1 MATFRKMLILGS
13 AGTTLAVALLAGI
26 ASAPAQ
32 TPDLEQQILKSLLPG
47 DKGTGRPSVRSL
59 TTTPADVSRTADRQF
74 IDSIKNRQTRS
85 LTLDEREHIATI
97 AKDRPSVDVEVNFD
111 YNSAKV
117 GPSAVPSVT
126 ALGKA
131 LTSPELQ
138 GGTFVL
144 AGHTDAKGS
153 LPSNQD
159 LSEKRADAIKRY
171 LIDNFHI
178 PSANLVTVGYGK
190 TKLKNETE
198 PFAATNRRVQI
209 VNMEEKSER

>member
-13 AGTTLAVALLAGI
+13 AGTTLAVTLLAGTVG
-26 ASAPAQ
+26 APAQ
-32 TPDLEQQILKSLLPG
+32 TPDLEQQILKSLLP
-47 DKGTGRPSVRSL
+47 PSLRSL

-97 AKDRPSVDVEVNFD
+97 AKERPSVDIEVNFD

-117 GPSAVPSVT
+117 GPSAVLSVT

-159 LSEKRADAIKRY
+159 LSEGGLQYREEARRPAAKRARNRPLVGERRGWTAI
-171 LIDNFHI
+171 
-178 PSANLVTVGYGK
+178 
-190 TKLKNETE
+190 
-198 PFAATNRRVQI
+198 
-209 VNMEEKSER
+209 

>member
-1 MATFRKMLILGS
+1 MATFRKMLTIGT
-13 AGTTLAVALLAGI
+13 AGTTLAVTLLAGTVG
-26 ASAPAQ
+26 APAQ
-32 TPDLEQQILKSLLPG
+32 TPDLEQQILKSLLP
-47 DKGTGRPSVRSL
+47 PSLRIL

-74 IDSIKNRQTRS
+74 IDSIKNRATRS

-97 AKDRPSVDVEVNFD
+97 AKERPSVDIEVNFD

-117 GPSAVPSVT
+117 GPSAMPSVT

-178 PSANLVTVGYGK
+178 PASNLVTVGYGK
-190 TKLKNETE
+190 TKLKNEAD

>member
-1 MATFRKMLILGS
+1 MATFRKMLILGT
-13 AGTTLAVALLAGI
+13 AGTTLAVALVAGT
-26 ASAPAQ
+26 AGAFAQ
-32 TPDLEQQILKSLLPG
+32 APDLEQQILKSLLP
-47 DKGTGRPSVRSL
+47 DKSTAARPSVRSL

-111 YNSAKV
+111 YNSAKI
-117 GPSAVPSVT
+117 GPAAATSVT

-171 LIDNFHI
+171 LVDKFKI
-178 PSANLVTVGYGK
+178 PAANLVTVGYGK
-190 TKLKNETE
+190 TKLKTETE
-198 PFAATNRRVQI
+198 PFAAANRRVQI